1 MNRRNLLK
9 YSGLFGIGFVSS
21 PEIIWSNAIN
31 KSINRK
37 NEFIL
42 KNNIMAEYGPPKM
55 PKLSSLKARLHWNE
69 NPYGPNPNAIKKF
82 NYYSS
87 KGNFY
92 SWDILKDFVKKI
104 ALKEG
109 VRPENIMTG
118 PGSSDLLEKVAL
130 VVFQNGGNVI
140 AADPCYMSLINV
152 VNSIGGS
159 WKSVKLTKEYEH
171 DLDKMESEIDSKTK
185 LIYITNPNNPTA
197 TITDSKKLYDF
208 CDSVS
213 KRVPVFI
220 DEAYLEI
227 SKGGLKNSMVGLVS
241 KGRDVII
248 TRTFSKI
255 HGMAG
260 LRLGYMV
267 ATEERL
273 KKINK
278 IRRGG
283 MGIAGPTIHA
293 AIESLN
299 DNYFLE
305 SSKEKLISNRE
316 FTVQELK
323 SRNFNPMPSNT
334 NFLIFELPKKTNPNL
349 FLGKMYDERVSVKA
363 MNFWNKKWCR
373 VSIGTRENMERFI
386 SAFDK
391 SMT

>member
-1 MNRRNLLK
+1 LK

-21 PEIIWSNAIN
+21 PEIIWSNAIDR
-31 KSINRK
+31 SINRK

-69 NPYGPNPNAIKKF
+69 NPYGPNPNAIEKF

-109 VRPENIMTG
+109 VKPENVMTG

-159 WKSVKLTKEYEH
+159 WKSVKLTSGYEH
-171 DLDKMESEIDSKTK
+171 DLDKMESTIDSNTK

-197 TITDSKKLYDF
+197 TITNSKKLYDF

-213 KRVPVFI
+213 KKVPVFI

-227 SKGGLKNSMVGLVS
+227 SEGGLKNSMVDLVS
-241 KGRDVII
+241 RGRDVII

-260 LRLGYMV
+260 LRLGYMI

-273 KKINK
+273 KKINE
-278 IRRGG
+278 ITRGG

-299 DNYFLE
+299 DNSFLE

-316 FTVQELK
+316 FTVKELK
-323 SRNFNPMPSNT
+323 SRNFYPMPSST
-334 NFLIFELPKKTNPNL
+334 NFLIFELPERTNPNL
-349 FLGKMYDERVSVKA
+349 FLGKMYGEKVSVKA

-373 VSIGTRENMERFI
+373 VSIGTKENMEKFI

-391 SMT
+391 AMI

>member
-21 PEIIWSNAIN
+21 PEIIWSNAIDR
-31 KSINRK
+31 SINRK

-69 NPYGPNPNAIKKF
+69 NPYGPNPNAIEKF

-109 VRPENIMTG
+109 VKPENVMTG

-159 WKSVKLTKEYEH
+159 WKSVKLTSGYEH
-171 DLDKMESEIDSKTK
+171 DLDKMESTIDSNTK

-197 TITDSKKLYDF
+197 TITNSKKLYDF

-213 KRVPVFI
+213 KKVPVFI

-227 SKGGLKNSMVGLVS
+227 SEGGLKNSMVDLVS
-241 KGRDVII
+241 RGRDVII

-260 LRLGYMV
+260 LRLGYMI

-273 KKINK
+273 KKINE
-278 IRRGG
+278 ITRGG

-299 DNYFLE
+299 DNSFLE

-316 FTVQELK
+316 FTVKELK
-323 SRNFNPMPSNT
+323 SRNFYPMPSST
-334 NFLIFELPKKTNPNL
+334 NFLIFELPERTNPNL
-349 FLGKMYDERVSVKA
+349 FLGKMYGEKVSVKA

-373 VSIGTRENMERFI
+373 VSIGTKENMEKFI

-391 SMT
+391 AMI

>member
-1 MNRRNLLK
+1 LK

-21 PEIIWSNAIN
+21 PEIIWSNAIDR
-31 KSINRK
+31 SINRK

-69 NPYGPNPNAIKKF
+69 NPYGPNPNAIEKF

-109 VRPENIMTG
+109 VKPENVMTG

-159 WKSVKLTKEYEH
+159 WKSVKLTSGYEH
-171 DLDKMESEIDSKTK
+171 DLDKMESTIDSNTK

-197 TITDSKKLYDF
+197 TITNSKKLYDF

-213 KRVPVFI
+213 IKVPVFI

-227 SKGGLKNSMVGLVS
+227 SEGGLKNSMVDLVS
-241 KGRDVII
+241 RGRDVII

-260 LRLGYMV
+260 LRLGYMI

-273 KKINK
+273 KKINE
-278 IRRGG
+278 ITRGG

-299 DNYFLE
+299 DNSFLE

-316 FTVQELK
+316 FTVKELK
-323 SRNFNPMPSNT
+323 SRNFYPMPSST
-334 NFLIFELPKKTNPNL
+334 NFLIFELPERTNPNL
-349 FLGKMYDERVSVKA
+349 FLGKMYGEKVSVKA

-373 VSIGTRENMERFI
+373 VSIGTKENMEKFI

-391 SMT
+391 AMI

>member
-21 PEIIWSNAIN
+21 PEIIWSNAIDR
-31 KSINRK
+31 SINRK

-69 NPYGPNPNAIKKF
+69 NPYGPNPNAIEKF

-109 VRPENIMTG
+109 VKPENVMTG

-159 WKSVKLTKEYEH
+159 WKSVKLTSGYEH
-171 DLDKMESEIDSKTK
+171 DLDKMESTIDSNTK

-197 TITDSKKLYDF
+197 TITNSKKLYDF

-213 KRVPVFI
+213 IKVPVFI

-227 SKGGLKNSMVGLVS
+227 SEGGLKNSMVDLVS
-241 KGRDVII
+241 RGRDVII

-260 LRLGYMV
+260 LRLGYMI

-273 KKINK
+273 KKINE
-278 IRRGG
+278 ITRGG

-299 DNYFLE
+299 DNSFLE

-316 FTVQELK
+316 FTVKELK
-323 SRNFNPMPSNT
+323 SRNFYPMPSST
-334 NFLIFELPKKTNPNL
+334 NFLIFELPERTNPNL
-349 FLGKMYDERVSVKA
+349 FLGKMYGEKVSVKA

-373 VSIGTRENMERFI
+373 VSIGTKENMEKFI

-391 SMT
+391 AMI

>member
-1 MNRRNLLK
+1 MK

-21 PEIIWSNAIN
+21 PEIIWSNAIDR
-31 KSINRK
+31 SINRK

-69 NPYGPNPNAIKKF
+69 NPYGPNPNAIEKF

-109 VRPENIMTG
+109 VKPENVMTG

-159 WKSVKLTKEYEH
+159 WKSVKLTSGYEH
-171 DLDKMESEIDSKTK
+171 DLDKMESTIDSNTK

-197 TITDSKKLYDF
+197 TITNSKKLYDF

-213 KRVPVFI
+213 KKVPVFI

-227 SKGGLKNSMVGLVS
+227 SEGGLKNSMVDLVS
-241 KGRDVII
+241 RGRDVII

-260 LRLGYMV
+260 LRLGYMI

-273 KKINK
+273 KKINE
-278 IRRGG
+278 ITRGG

-299 DNYFLE
+299 DNSFLE

-316 FTVQELK
+316 FTVKELK
-323 SRNFNPMPSNT
+323 SRNFYPMPSST
-334 NFLIFELPKKTNPNL
+334 NFLIFELPERTNPNL
-349 FLGKMYDERVSVKA
+349 FLGKMYGEKVSVKA

-373 VSIGTRENMERFI
+373 VSIGTKENMEKFI

-391 SMT
+391 AMI

>member
-1 MNRRNLLK
+1 
-9 YSGLFGIGFVSS
+9 
-21 PEIIWSNAIN
+21 
-31 KSINRK
+31 
-37 NEFIL
+37 
-42 KNNIMAEYGPPKM
+42 
-55 PKLSSLKARLHWNE
+55 
-69 NPYGPNPNAIKKF
+69 
-82 NYYSS
+82 
-87 KGNFY
+87 
-92 SWDILKDFVKKI
+92 
-104 ALKEG
+104 
-109 VRPENIMTG
+109 
-118 PGSSDLLEKVAL
+118 
-130 VVFQNGGNVI
+130 
-140 AADPCYMSLINV
+140 MSLINV

-213 KRVPVFI
+213 TRVPVFI

-278 IRRGG
+278 ITRGG

-305 SSKEKLISNRE
+305 SSK
-316 FTVQELK
+316 
-323 SRNFNPMPSNT
+323 
-334 NFLIFELPKKTNPNL
+334 
-349 FLGKMYDERVSVKA
+349 
-363 MNFWNKKWCR
+363 
-373 VSIGTRENMERFI
+373 
-386 SAFDK
+386 
-391 SMT
+391 

>member
-21 PEIIWSNAIN
+21 PEIIWSNAIDR
-31 KSINRK
+31 SINRK

-69 NPYGPNPNAIKKF
+69 NPYGPNPNAIEKF

-109 VRPENIMTG
+109 VKPENVMTG

-159 WKSVKLTKEYEH
+159 WKSIKLTSGYEH
-171 DLDKMESEIDSKTK
+171 DLDKMESTIDSNTK

-197 TITDSKKLYDF
+197 TITNSKKLYDF

-213 KRVPVFI
+213 IKVPVFI

-227 SKGGLKNSMVGLVS
+227 SEGGLKNSMVDLVS
-241 KGRDVII
+241 RGRDVII

-260 LRLGYMV
+260 LRLGYMI

-273 KKINK
+273 KKINE
-278 IRRGG
+278 ITRGG

-299 DNYFLE
+299 DNSFLE

-316 FTVQELK
+316 FTVKELK
-323 SRNFNPMPSNT
+323 SRNFYPMPSST
-334 NFLIFELPKKTNPNL
+334 NFLIFELPERTNPNL
-349 FLGKMYDERVSVKA
+349 FLGKMYGEKVSVKA

-373 VSIGTRENMERFI
+373 VSIGTKENMEKFI

-391 SMT
+391 AMI

>member
-1 MNRRNLLK
+1 MKRRNLLK
-9 YSGLFGIGFVSS
+9 YSGLVGIGFVSS
-21 PEIIWSNAIN
+21 PELIWSNALDD
-31 KSINRK
+31 SIKKK

-42 KNNIMAEYGPPKM
+42 KNNIMAEYAPPKM
-55 PKLSSLKARLHWNE
+55 PRLSSLKARLHWNE
-69 NPYGPNPNAIKKF
+69 NPYGPNPVAIEKF

-92 SWDILKDFVKKI
+92 SWDILKNFIKKI
-104 ALKEG
+104 AVKEG
-109 VRPENIMTG
+109 VKSENIMTG

-130 VVFQNGGNVI
+130 VLFQNGGNVI

-159 WKSVKLTKEYEH
+159 WKSVKLTSEYEH
-171 DLDKMESEIDSKTK
+171 DLDKMESTIDSKTK

-197 TITDSKKLYDF
+197 TITNSKKLYDF
-208 CDSVS
+208 CDRVS
-213 KRVPVFI
+213 KKIPVFI

-227 SKGGLKNSMVGLVS
+227 SEGGLKNSMVGLVS

-273 KKINK
+273 KKINQ
-278 IRRGG
+278 ITRGG

-293 AIESLN
+293 AMESLN

-305 SSKEKLISNRE
+305 TSKQKLISNRE
-316 FTVQELK
+316 YTVKELK
-323 SRNFNPMPSNT
+323 SRNFYPMPSST
-334 NFLIFELPKKTNPNL
+334 NFLIFELPKSTNPNL
-349 FLGKMYDERVSVKA
+349 FLGKMYAEKVSVKA

-373 VSIGTRENMERFI
+373 VSIGTKENMEKFV

-391 SMT
+391 ALI

>member
-1 MNRRNLLK
+1 MNRRKLLK
-9 YSGLFGIGFVSS
+9 YGGLFGIGFISS
-21 PEIIWSNAIN
+21 PEIIWSNAIDR
-31 KSINRK
+31 SINRK

-42 KNNIMAEYGPPKM
+42 KNNRMAEYGPPKM

-69 NPYGPNPNAIKKF
+69 NPYGPNPNAVEKF

-109 VRPENIMTG
+109 VKSQNVMTG

-159 WKSVKLTKEYEH
+159 WKSVKLTRDFEH
-171 DLDKMESEIDSKTK
+171 DLDKMESAIDSNTK

-197 TITDSKKLYDF
+197 TITNSKKLYDF

-213 KRVPVFI
+213 KKVPVFI

-227 SKGGLKNSMVGLVS
+227 SEGGLKNSMVGLVS

-260 LRLGYMV
+260 LRLGYMI

-278 IRRGG
+278 ITRGG

-305 SSKEKLISNRE
+305 TSKEKLISNRE
-316 FTVQELK
+316 FTVNELK
-323 SRNFNPMPSNT
+323 SRNFYPMPSST
-334 NFLIFELPKKTNPNL
+334 NFLIFELPERTNPNL
-349 FLGKMYDERVSVKA
+349 FLGKMYSEKVSVKA

-373 VSIGTRENMERFI
+373 VSIGTKENMEKFVN
-386 SAFDK
+386 AFDK
-391 SMT
+391 AMI